1 MKKIALAV
9 GLTLVASSAMAEMD
23 HSKMDHGSMDMKNMD
38 MSKMDGMSMK
48 DMNAVGMPAVGMK
61 PDKVVHVILSDDM
74 KISFTKEMNIESND
88 VVQFVIMNTGVI
100 EHEFAIG
107 NEAEQIEYREMMK
120 KMPSGHVHDSGS
132 AVTVKPGK
140 AKQITWHFHGDK
152 NVEFA
157 CNIPGHAEAGMVKKI
172 TL

>member
-1 MKKIALAV
+1 MKKTALAM

-48 DMNAVGMPAVGMK
+48 DMNAVGMPAMGMK

-107 NEAEQIEYREMMK
+107 NEAEQLEHREMMK
-120 KMPSGHVHDSGS
+120 KMTLGHAHDSGS
-132 AVTVKPGK
+132 AVTVQPGK
-140 AKQITWHFHGDK
+140 AKQMTWHFHGDQ

>member
-1 MKKIALAV
+1 MKKTALAM

-23 HSKMDHGSMDMKNMD
+23 HSKMDHGSID

-48 DMNAVGMPAVGMK
+48 EMNAVGMPAVGMK

-107 NEAEQIEYREMMK
+107 NEAEQIEHREMMK
-120 KMPSGHVHDSGS
+120 KMPSGHANDSGS
-132 AVTVKPGK
+132 VVTVQPGK

>member
-1 MKKIALAV
+1 MKKTVLAIA
-9 GLTLVASSAMAEMD
+9 LTLVASSAMAEMD
-23 HSKMDHGSMDMKNMD
+23 HSKMDHGSMDMKSMD

-48 DMNAVGMPAVGMK
+48 DMNAVGMPATGMK

-74 KISFTKEMNIESND
+74 KITFKKEVDIQPND
-88 VVQFVIMNTGVI
+88 IVQFVIMNTGEI
-100 EHEFAIG
+100 DHEFAIG
-107 NEAEQIEYREMMK
+107 NEKEQLEHREMMK
-120 KMPSGHVHDSGS
+120 KMPSGHQHDSGS

-140 AKQITWHFHGDK
+140 AKQIIWHFHGDK